1 MMLYGDGRK
10 AFRRLQ
16 LEIIPESSD
25 HSILVW
31 NSGQAVSMIE
41 SRGSPGALT
50 VTTKSLPR

>member
-31 NSGQAVSMIE
+31 SSGQAVSWKRTRAILGML
-41 SRGSPGALT
+41 AT
-50 VTTKSLPR
+50 VKR